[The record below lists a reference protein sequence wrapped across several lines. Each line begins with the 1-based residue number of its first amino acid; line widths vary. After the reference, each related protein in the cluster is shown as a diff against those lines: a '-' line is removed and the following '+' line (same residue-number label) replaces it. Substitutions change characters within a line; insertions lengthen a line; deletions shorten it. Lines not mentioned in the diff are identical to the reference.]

1 MRLVIDCFKLV
12 KGTGK
17 SIGIYNVAVSLIS
30 NLVQEKKR
38 TSDQRIKNT
47 EIIVLGNDLNSSD
60 FALDGVEFVSITNYS
75 PMNKAHVVLWELFH
89 VSKVCKE
96 LKADRVL
103 FPRGYCALTHPVF
116 DIVLIHDLI
125 PFYYHENYPG
135 VFNRLENAYI
145 MNRLKAS
152 AKGSKKIITISEAS
166 KKDIL
171 KYCKVDAEKIT
182 IIHNACNAI
191 DFSAEKENQQK
202 PYICAMTSALPHKNA
217 KGVLESYKAYCDI
230 AEKPLDLV
238 VIGLQDT
245 SIIDLPQTVKER
257 ITCHKFIKSNDDMY
271 RIINNSDVF
280 LFLSLV
286 EGFGLPPIEAMML
299 KVPVICSNVSSI
311 PEAVGDAA
319 VLIDPR
325 NSGEV
330 AEALN
335 NLLNNPKEKDILVE
349 KGLKNVERFSWES
362 RSKLYWDAIL
372 GE

>member
-1 MRLVIDCFKLV
+1 
-12 KGTGK
+12 
-17 SIGIYNVAVSLIS
+17 
-30 NLVQEKKR
+30 
-38 TSDQRIKNT
+38 
-47 EIIVLGNDLNSSD
+47 
-60 FALDGVEFVSITNYS
+60 
-75 PMNKAHVVLWELFH
+75 
-89 VSKVCKE
+89 
-96 LKADRVL
+96 
-103 FPRGYCALTHPVF
+103 
-116 DIVLIHDLI
+116 
-125 PFYYHENYPG
+125 
-135 VFNRLENAYI
+135 
-145 MNRLKAS
+145 
-152 AKGSKKIITISEAS
+152 
-166 KKDIL
+166 
-171 KYCKVDAEKIT
+171 
-182 IIHNACNAI
+182 
-191 DFSAEKENQQK
+191 
-202 PYICAMTSALPHKNA
+202 MTSALPHKNA